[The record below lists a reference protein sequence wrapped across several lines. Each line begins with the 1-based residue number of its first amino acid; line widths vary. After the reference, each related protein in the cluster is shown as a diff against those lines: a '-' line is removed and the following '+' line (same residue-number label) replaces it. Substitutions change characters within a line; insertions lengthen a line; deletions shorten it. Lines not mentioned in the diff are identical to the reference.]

1 MSRNEF
7 VMIILILGFLLKVYC
22 LCFLKCISAVTLLSI
37 SFSIASPGEQQS
49 YSFYNNAGN
58 NHIARG
64 FSFTHCDENSLAL
77 VEKFEGFSLEFGL
90 KTCKLPE
97 ATKHQNLQKLAHQVP
112 TCCLPRLTQVAQ
124 VELGRVQV
132 QGHSWSGSA
141 SGFAQRVLWYREL
154 VRPCGINND
163 TQKKKVGHSS
173 LGVSLP

>member
-1 MSRNEF
+1 MLQIYSWQLERTLDWMFSYFPVNLSEGKMSRNEF
-7 VMIILILGFLLKVYC
+7 VMIILINHVILGFLLKVYC

-97 ATKHQNLQKLAHQVP
+97 ATKHQNLQKLAQNFYIAPHCEVHKDKIIIAGVN
-112 TCCLPRLTQVAQ
+112 CKC
-124 VELGRVQV
+124 
-132 QGHSWSGSA
+132 
-141 SGFAQRVLWYREL
+141 
-154 VRPCGINND
+154 I
-163 TQKKKVGHSS
+163 KVY
-173 LGVSLP
+173 

>member
-1 MSRNEF
+1 
-7 VMIILILGFLLKVYC
+7 MIILIDQVILAFLLKVYC

-97 ATKHQNLQKLAHQVP
+97 ATKHQNLQNLLRTFTQLLKDKLIIAGVNCKCIKVYYSRP
-112 TCCLPRLTQVAQ
+112 TLAFC
-124 VELGRVQV
+124 
-132 QGHSWSGSA
+132 
-141 SGFAQRVLWYREL
+141 
-154 VRPCGINND
+154 
-163 TQKKKVGHSS
+163 
-173 LGVSLP
+173 

>member
-1 MSRNEF
+1 MANSMFPDCWLNYKSFQNFVQFSCFKYIVGSWNELQIGCLVIF
-7 VMIILILGFLLKVYC
+7 LSICQKGKCRKNQLVVIILINQVILAFLLKVSC

-37 SFSIASPGEQQS
+37 SFSIASPREQQS

-97 ATKHQNLQKLAHQVP
+97 ATKHQNLQKLAQNFYIGF
-112 TCCLPRLTQVAQ
+112 TKTRL
-124 VELGRVQV
+124 
-132 QGHSWSGSA
+132 
-141 SGFAQRVLWYREL
+141 
-154 VRPCGINND
+154 
-163 TQKKKVGHSS
+163 
-173 LGVSLP
+173 